1 MANNL
6 KELLNRPLPRDDK
19 NRASLFA
26 VISGYLLYMA
36 WEVLRDATNGVS
48 SMSVEASVA
57 CAAFLALGGLG
68 TLAWTIR
75 LWRRSKEQRNRR
87 KNPPDQASFG
97 FRRKASKKARLS
109 SRE

>member
-6 KELLNRPLPRDDK
+6 KELLSKPLPRDDK

-36 WEVLRDATNGVS
+36 WEVLRDTANGVS

-75 LWRRSKEQRNRR
+75 LWRRSKEQ
-87 KNPPDQASFG
+87 KESEEESA
-97 FRRKASKKARLS
+97 
-109 SRE
+109 

>member
-6 KELLNRPLPRDDK
+6 KELLNKPLPRDDK

-26 VISGYLLYMA
+26 VVSAYLLYMA
-36 WEVLRDATNGVS
+36 WEVLRDTANGVS
-48 SMSVEASVA
+48 TMSVEGSVA

-75 LWRRSKEQRNRR
+75 LWRRAKQKEQENTE
-87 KNPPDQASFG
+87 A
-97 FRRKASKKARLS
+97 
-109 SRE
+109 

>member
-6 KELLNRPLPRDDK
+6 KELRNKPLPVDDK
-19 NRASLFA
+19 NRSSLFA
-26 VISGYLLYMA
+26 VISAYLLYMA
-36 WEVLRDATNGVS
+36 WEVLRDTANGVS

-75 LWRRSKEQRNRR
+75 LWRRAKER
-87 KNPPDQASFG
+87 KESEETEEAAKS
-97 FRRKASKKARLS
+97 
-109 SRE
+109 

>member
-36 WEVLRDATNGVS
+36 WEVLRDTANGVS

-75 LWRRSKEQRNRR
+75 LWRRSKEQ
-87 KNPPDQASFG
+87 KEPEEESA
-97 FRRKASKKARLS
+97 
-109 SRE
+109 

>member
-6 KELLNRPLPRDDK
+6 KELLSKPLPRDDK

-26 VISGYLLYMA
+26 VISAYLLYMA
-36 WEVLRDATNGVS
+36 YEVLRDTTNGVS
-48 SMSVEASVA
+48 SMSVTGSVA

-75 LWRRSKEQRNRR
+75 LWRRSKE
-87 KNPPDQASFG
+87 
-97 FRRKASKKARLS
+97 KAAEPEEESNES
-109 SRE
+109 

>member
-6 KELLNRPLPRDDK
+6 KELLSKPLPRDGK

-26 VISGYLLYMA
+26 VISAYLLYMA
-36 WEVLRDATNGVS
+36 YEVLRDTTNGVS
-48 SMSVEASVA
+48 NMSVTGSVA

-75 LWRRSKEQRNRR
+75 LWRRSKEAAAQSESEEE
-87 KNPPDQASFG
+87 PDES
-97 FRRKASKKARLS
+97 
-109 SRE
+109 

>member
-6 KELLNRPLPRDDK
+6 KELLSRPLPRDDK
-19 NRASLFA
+19 HRASLVA

-36 WEVLRDATNGVS
+36 YEVLRDTANGVS
-48 SMSVEASVA
+48 SMSATGAVA

-75 LWRRSKEQRNRR
+75 LWRRYKEQ
-87 KNPPDQASFG
+87 QASEEA
-97 FRRKASKKARLS
+97 KES
-109 SRE
+109 SGTSE

>member
-6 KELLNRPLPRDDK
+6 KELLNKPLPKDDK
-19 NRASLFA
+19 NRSSLFV
-26 VISGYLLYMA
+26 VISAYLLYMA
-36 WEVLRDATNGVS
+36 WEVLRDTANGVS

-75 LWRRSKEQRNRR
+75 LWRRAKER
-87 KNPPDQASFG
+87 KESEETEEAAKS
-97 FRRKASKKARLS
+97 
-109 SRE
+109 

>member
-6 KELLNRPLPRDDK
+6 KELLNKPLPKDDK
-19 NRASLFA
+19 NRSSLFS
-26 VISGYLLYMA
+26 VISAYLLYMA
-36 WEVLRDATNGVS
+36 WEVLRDTANGVS

-75 LWRRSKEQRNRR
+75 LWRRAKER
-87 KNPPDQASFG
+87 KESEETEEAAKS
-97 FRRKASKKARLS
+97 
-109 SRE
+109 

>member
-6 KELLNRPLPRDDK
+6 KELLSKPLPRDDK

-36 WEVLRDATNGVS
+36 WEVLRDTANGVS

-75 LWRRSKEQRNRR
+75 LWRRAKER
-87 KNPPDQASFG
+87 KESEETEEAAKS
-97 FRRKASKKARLS
+97 
-109 SRE
+109 

>member
-6 KELLNRPLPRDDK
+6 KELMSKPLPKDDK
-19 NRASLFA
+19 NRSSLFA

-36 WEVLRDATNGVS
+36 WEVLRDTANGVS

-75 LWRRSKEQRNRR
+75 LWRRAKER
-87 KNPPDQASFG
+87 KESEETEEAAKS
-97 FRRKASKKARLS
+97 
-109 SRE
+109 

>member
-6 KELLNRPLPRDDK
+6 KELMSKPLPKDDK
-19 NRASLFA
+19 NRSSLFA
-26 VISGYLLYMA
+26 VISAYLLYMA
-36 WEVLRDATNGVS
+36 WEVLRDTANGVS

-75 LWRRSKEQRNRR
+75 LWRRAKER
-87 KNPPDQASFG
+87 KESEETEEAAKS
-97 FRRKASKKARLS
+97 
-109 SRE
+109 

>member
-36 WEVLRDATNGVS
+36 WEVLRDTTNGVS

-75 LWRRSKEQRNRR
+75 LWRRSKEQ
-87 KNPPDQASFG
+87 KESEEESA
-97 FRRKASKKARLS
+97 
-109 SRE
+109 

>member
-36 WEVLRDATNGVS
+36 WEVLRDTTNGVS

-75 LWRRSKEQRNRR
+75 LWRRSKEQ
-87 KNPPDQASFG
+87 KEPEEESA
-97 FRRKASKKARLS
+97 
-109 SRE
+109 

>member
-36 WEVLRDATNGVS
+36 WEVLRDTANGVS

-75 LWRRSKEQRNRR
+75 LWRRAKER
-87 KNPPDQASFG
+87 KESEETEEAAKS
-97 FRRKASKKARLS
+97 
-109 SRE
+109 

>member
-6 KELLNRPLPRDDK
+6 KELLNKPLPKDDK

-26 VISGYLLYMA
+26 VVAAYLLYMA
-36 WEVLRDATNGVS
+36 WEVLRDTANGVS
-48 SMSVEASVA
+48 TMSVEGSVA

-75 LWRRSKEQRNRR
+75 LWRRAKER
-87 KNPPDQASFG
+87 KESEETEEAAKS
-97 FRRKASKKARLS
+97 
-109 SRE
+109 

>member
-6 KELLNRPLPRDDK
+6 KELLNKPLPRDDK

-26 VISGYLLYMA
+26 VVAAYLLYMA
-36 WEVLRDATNGVS
+36 YEVLRDTANGVS
-48 SMSVEASVA
+48 QMSVTASVA

-75 LWRRSKEQRNRR
+75 LWRRHKAQTVSEEPEDTN
-87 KNPPDQASFG
+87 QA
-97 FRRKASKKARLS
+97 
-109 SRE
+109 

>member
-6 KELLNRPLPRDDK
+6 KELLSKPLPRDDK

-26 VISGYLLYMA
+26 VVAAYLLYMA
-36 WEVLRDATNGVS
+36 WEVLRDTANGVS
-48 SMSVEASVA
+48 TMSVEGSVA

-75 LWRRSKEQRNRR
+75 LWRRYK
-87 KNPPDQASFG
+87 
-97 FRRKASKKARLS
+97 
-109 SRE
+109 SRETEDNDAQN

>member
-6 KELLNRPLPRDDK
+6 KELPKDDK

-26 VISGYLLYMA
+26 VVAAYLLYMA
-36 WEVLRDATNGVS
+36 WEVLRDTANGVS
-48 SMSVEASVA
+48 TMSVEGSVA

-75 LWRRSKEQRNRR
+75 LWRRAKER
-87 KNPPDQASFG
+87 KESEETEEAAKS
-97 FRRKASKKARLS
+97 
-109 SRE
+109 

>member
-6 KELLNRPLPRDDK
+6 KELLNKPLPKDDK

-26 VISGYLLYMA
+26 VVSAYLLYMA
-36 WEVLRDATNGVS
+36 WEVLRDTANGVS
-48 SMSVEASVA
+48 TMSVEGSVA

-75 LWRRSKEQRNRR
+75 LWRRYK
-87 KNPPDQASFG
+87 
-97 FRRKASKKARLS
+97 
-109 SRE
+109 SRETEENDAQN

>member
-6 KELLNRPLPRDDK
+6 KELLSKPPPKDDK
-19 NRASLFA
+19 NRSSLFA
-26 VISGYLLYMA
+26 VISAYLLYMA
-36 WEVLRDATNGVS
+36 WEVLRDTANGVS

-75 LWRRSKEQRNRR
+75 LWRRAKER
-87 KNPPDQASFG
+87 KESEETEEAAKS
-97 FRRKASKKARLS
+97 
-109 SRE
+109 

>member
-75 LWRRSKEQRNRR
+75 LWRH
-87 KNPPDQASFG
+87 
-97 FRRKASKKARLS
+97 
-109 SRE
+109 SREPKKPEETGES

>member
-6 KELLNRPLPRDDK
+6 KELLNKPQPKDDK
-19 NRASLFA
+19 NRSSLFA
-26 VISGYLLYMA
+26 VISAYLLYMA
-36 WEVLRDATNGVS
+36 WEVLRDTANGVS

-75 LWRRSKEQRNRR
+75 LWRRAKER
-87 KNPPDQASFG
+87 KESEETEEAAKS
-97 FRRKASKKARLS
+97 
-109 SRE
+109 

>member
-6 KELLNRPLPRDDK
+6 KELLNRPLPADDK
-19 NRASLFA
+19 SRASLFA

-36 WEVLRDATNGVS
+36 WEVLRDTTNGVS

-75 LWRRSKEQRNRR
+75 LWRRSKEQ
-87 KNPPDQASFG
+87 KESEEESA
-97 FRRKASKKARLS
+97 
-109 SRE
+109 